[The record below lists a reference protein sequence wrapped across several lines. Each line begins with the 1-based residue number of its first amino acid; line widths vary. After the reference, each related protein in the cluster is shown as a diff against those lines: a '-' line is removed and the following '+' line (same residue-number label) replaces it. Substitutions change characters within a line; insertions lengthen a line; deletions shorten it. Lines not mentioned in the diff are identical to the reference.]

1 MLCLEYHLQSEGTSF
16 NRMDEV
22 LAKYA
27 ELNYKKHYNDN
38 MRVTLA
44 LSANDIDLAKQV
56 AHTDAE
62 VKTCKDIYDAMQA
75 LEYEVNTLFSSNG
88 QLAV

>member
-1 MLCLEYHLQSEGTSF
+1 
-16 NRMDEV
+16 
-22 LAKYA
+22 
-27 ELNYKKHYNDN
+27 

-56 AHTDAE
+56 AHIDAE